1 MRFTVKQARQFAG
14 FTQQKM
20 ADSLEIDR
28 KTYGK
33 IEKDPQRA
41 TVKQVCQI
49 SEITGIP
56 VSDIFLGL
64 NSTNVE
70 KEPPKAG

>member
-41 TVKQVCQI
+41 TVRQVCRI
-49 SEITGIP
+49 SELTGIP
-56 VSDIFLGL
+56 VSDIFLGFD
-64 NSTNVE
+64 STNVDV
-70 KEPPKAG
+70 KPPKAG